1 MEMGVDEDGIS
12 AGFMFDFI
20 LFWTVSCSSVED
32 LRRDISLLRYVDAGA
47 IVTLNKLDRVLSLI
61 CPNLLKQD

>member
-1 MEMGVDEDGIS
+1 MEMGVDEDEIS
-12 AGFMFDFI
+12 AGFIFDFS
-20 LFWTVSCSSVED
+20 LFWIVSCSSVED

-47 IVTLNKLDRVLSLI
+47 IVTLNTLDRVLSLI

>member
-1 MEMGVDEDGIS
+1 MEFQQD
-12 AGFMFDFI
+12 
-20 LFWTVSCSSVED
+20 SCLSSPFSGLPHAAVWKICA
-32 LRRDISLLRYVDAGA
+32 DISLLRYAAEGA